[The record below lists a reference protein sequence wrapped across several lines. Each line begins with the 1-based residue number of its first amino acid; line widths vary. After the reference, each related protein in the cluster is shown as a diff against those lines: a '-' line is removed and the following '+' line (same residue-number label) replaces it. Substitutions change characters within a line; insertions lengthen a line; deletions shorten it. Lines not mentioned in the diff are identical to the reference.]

1 MSNEEILLKSL
12 TSDKYYNNTDLR
24 MVKEY
29 GFMLT
34 NRELDDY
41 LLYKEKINHKLK
53 CDLPLISWNSKELYF
68 FSPKELLE
76 LVKEYA
82 EFYEEELTINKSVY
96 ASRNPVEVLT
106 GLVCSELEGTLKIEG
121 VNTTRKQ
128 IESIIKNKN
137 PKDKNDKIIINM
149 FNGWNFI
156 RKTTEFNKET
166 LKELYYILSDG
177 CLEKENELNGAYYRN
192 DMVYIDKYEGC
203 PVDKIEEC
211 MDSLFELVN
220 KYINS
225 KDIEIR
231 PFLPFIAHYYI
242 VYIHP
247 YFDYN
252 GRTARMV
259 QLWISIL
266 QGNTPALSLSE
277 AINDKKNDYYKALS
291 DTRNSKN
298 DLSYF
303 LIYIFKLINAYSLI
317 QKNVE
322 EIKNKIESSGESLSD
337 NELHY
342 LKKIIV
348 NKNIGWFN
356 YKKFIELE
364 ALDITRQGALK
375 ILNKF
380 VDYGFLI
387 TKMNSKNEKIFC
399 LNEDILKYDLKK

>member
-1 MSNEEILLKSL
+1 MKNEEILLKSL
-12 TSDKYYNNTDLR
+12 HSGKYYTNTDLR

-29 GFMLT
+29 GFLLT
-34 NRELDDY
+34 NKELDDY
-41 LLYKEKINHKLK
+41 LLYKESVEDSTK
-53 CDLPLISWNSKELYF
+53 CDLPLISWNSNRIFYYSSNELI
-68 FSPKELLE
+68 E
-76 LVKEYA
+76 LVR
-82 EFYEEELTINKSVY
+82 EFVDFFGEELALRKSVY
-96 ASRNPVEVLT
+96 VSRNIVEALT

-128 IESIIKNKN
+128 IEYILKNNK

-149 FNGWNFI
+149 VNGLNYI
-156 RKTTEFNKET
+156 RRTNNFNKET
-166 LKELYYILSDG
+166 LKKLYDILSDG
-177 CLEKENELNGAYYRN
+177 CLEKENELGNAYYRN
-192 DMVYIDKYEGC
+192 DMVYIDKHEGC
-203 PVDKIEEC
+203 PVERIEEC

-220 KYINS
+220 KHINS
-225 KDIEIR
+225 NDLNIR
-231 PFLPFIAHYYI
+231 LFLPYIAHYYI

-259 QLWISIL
+259 QLWISTL
-266 QGNTPALSLSE
+266 QGNTPVLSLSE
-277 AINDKKNDYYKALS
+277 AINDNKNAYYRALN
-291 DTRNSKN
+291 DTRNSRN

-303 LIYIFKLINAYSLI
+303 LIYLFKLLNSYSLI

-322 EIKNKIESSGESLSD
+322 AIKNDVESNGESISD
-337 NELHY
+337 SELHY

-356 YKKFIELE
+356 CKKFIELE
-364 ALDITRQGALK
+364 TLDITKQGALK

-380 VDYGFLI
+380 VDYHFLN